1 MKNFPRT
8 ETIQEILENPDL
20 DFMIDQL
27 HQMLRHQILADTPA
41 ENTEEEL

>member
-27 HQMLRHQILADTPA
+27 HKMLAETP
-41 ENTEEEL
+41 EVESEEEV

>member
-1 MKNFPRT
+1 MENFPRT

-27 HQMLRHQILADTPA
+27 HQMLA
-41 ENTEEEL
+41 EIPEEGTEEEV

>member
-1 MKNFPRT
+1 MENFPRT

-27 HQMLRHQILADTPA
+27 HQMLAETP
-41 ENTEEEL
+41 EEDTEEEV

>member
-1 MKNFPRT
+1 MENFPRT

-27 HQMLRHQILADTPA
+27 HKMLAETPD
-41 ENTEEEL
+41 EDPEGEV

>member
-1 MKNFPRT
+1 MENFPRT

-27 HQMLRHQILADTPA
+27 YKMLA
-41 ENTEEEL
+41 ETQDEDTEEEV